1 MLSSLLHRMALLL
14 CLGVVA
20 VVILLPCTVAFST
33 TSSSPPMGGS
43 SCFLPTSRSSLFLS
57 SPDGYLPH
65 KIQYRRVSA
74 LSSTPDNTN
83 DDINRDMKFNRE
95 IVETTTNLDDANNIN
110 KKEVIEGTAAATN
123 TVNERLL
130 AELKV
135 AESKERFGARS
146 AAGKKLGMVDGYGRP
161 RKSEE
166 EIQAAIAA
174 ARDLNGVNPVVCLTG
189 GVFALIAAGGL
200 WYGTQELGTFFALHP
215 VETEVYFV
223 VRASQVVRNV
233 AMGLISLASG
243 FFFVTG
249 LGIFGLGVR
258 VTYGVAMGEL
268 DPTPIKQNQKV
279 MAGTAMPNVWE
290 LMMGKKPNNR
300 RSRGGGSGGNDNNPF
315 GI

>member
-1 MLSSLLHRMALLL
+1 M
-14 CLGVVA
+14 CLGVSV
-20 VVILLPCTVAFST
+20 VVILLPSATAFFPT
-33 TSSSPPMGGS
+33 SSPPLGGASFFIPS
-43 SCFLPTSRSSLFLS
+43 SRPSLLFSSS
-57 SPDGYLPH
+57 SGSLQQRL
-65 KIQYRRVSA
+65 QYSWVSA

-83 DDINRDMKFNRE
+83 DDIHRDMKFNRE
-95 IVETTTNLDDANNIN
+95 IAETTTNLDDDNNN
-110 KKEVIEGTAAATN
+110 NRNDKKQVMEGNAAATN

-135 AESKERFGARS
+135 AENKERFGARS

-258 VTYGVAMGEL
+258 VTYGVATGEL

-279 MAGTAMPNVWE
+279 MSGSEMPNVWE

-300 RSRGGGSGGNDNNPF
+300 RSRGGGGGGNDNNPF